1 MTPADKLR
9 AALQEIL
16 NAEGEGWVVDAFV
29 ICLGLERMTEGAI
42 ESTPWIWMPA
52 EQPDWVTD
60 GLLNASQDLR
70 YITEVD
76 SD

>member
-1 MTPADKLR
+1 MSPVEKLR

-16 NAEGEGWVVDAFV
+16 DTEGEGWQVDAFV
-29 ICLGLERMTEGAI
+29 ICLGLERISDGTV